1 MSKKLQLFRIRFD
14 FNSDFNSVSDS
25 NSDPESNSVFMNL
38 DICLLYFV
46 LALV

>member
-14 FNSDFNSVSDS
+14 FNFNSVSDS